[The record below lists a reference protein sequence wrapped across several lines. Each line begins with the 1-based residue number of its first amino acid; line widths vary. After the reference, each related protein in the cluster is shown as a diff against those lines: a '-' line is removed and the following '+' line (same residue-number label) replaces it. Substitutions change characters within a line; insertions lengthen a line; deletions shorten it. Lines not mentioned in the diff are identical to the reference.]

1 MAAAATA
8 PHPPGTCQSPH
19 LPSTS
24 MPLLKM
30 PPPFSGCS
38 HPCSGHCSGHCSGP
52 LLPPPSS
59 QPLPSTHRDPGCKG
73 HKFAHSGLGCPLPQ
87 PCEADEGLGEEEDSS
102 SERSSCTSTSTHQRD
117 GKFCDCCYC
126 EFFGH
131 NAPPAAPTSRNYTE
145 IREKLRSRLTR
156 RKEELPM
163 KGGTLG
169 GIPGEPAVDH
179 RDVDEL
185 LEFINST
192 EPKVPNSARAAKR
205 ARHKLKKK
213 EKEKAQL
220 AAEALKQG
228 NRVSGSQEPR
238 PARETLLEWPD
249 QELDRVNSF
258 LSSRLQEIKNTVKD
272 SIRASFSMCELS
284 MDSNGFSKEVAAEP
298 EPQTL
303 RPSNLNGSSEQR
315 PDINLDLSPLTLGS
329 SQGHTLQATGE
340 PAPPWAEM
348 RGPHP
353 PWTEVRGPPPGITP
367 ENGLVRRLNTVPNLS
382 RVIWVKTPKP
392 ANPSSEEPSSKE
404 VPTCKQELPEP
415 VTTGG
420 KPRKGKRQG
429 CQTKKSEAILV
440 PRPPASIEAP
450 STKSQMSSPKQIG
463 KGPEPPKVGNFT
475 EAEEGSRGSRPGPG
489 WADNSKTEKEKGSS
503 WRNWPAEAKARPP
516 EQESVQP
523 PGPARPQNLPQG
535 KSRSRRSRNKQ
546 EKSAS
551 LLDDVFLPKDMDG
564 VEMDETDREVEY
576 FKRFCLDS
584 AKQTR
589 QKVAVNWANFSLKK
603 TTPSTAQ

>member
-1 MAAAATA
+1 MT
-8 PHPPGTCQSPH
+8 
-19 LPSTS
+19 
-24 MPLLKM
+24 
-30 PPPFSGCS
+30 
-38 HPCSGHCSGHCSGP
+38 
-52 LLPPPSS
+52 
-59 QPLPSTHRDPGCKG
+59 R
-73 HKFAHSGLGCPLPQ
+73 
-87 PCEADEGLGEEEDSS
+87 
-102 SERSSCTSTSTHQRD
+102 R
-117 GKFCDCCYC
+117 
-126 EFFGH
+126 
-131 NAPPAAPTSRNYTE
+131 
-145 IREKLRSRLTR
+145 RSRPSGGAGR
-156 RKEELPM
+156 RE
-163 KGGTLG
+163 
-169 GIPGEPAVDH
+169 
-179 RDVDEL
+179 R
-185 LEFINST
+185 
-192 EPKVPNSARAAKR
+192 ARAAGLQKPQAPEPPPPPTLEAGPGAGPQEAPAESDR
-205 ARHKLKKK
+205 DGPKEEDEPKLVPGPQ